1 MKNNTF
7 KRQIRMLFIFSILF
21 TFLASRLAY
30 IQLIGTESFSAH
42 DINLIKK
49 SVQQRQQQIVLHTGR
64 GEISDRFG
72 QSLTGKSTYVMVLFP
87 LSKKARLEEEKIDQ
101 VANLLDISPELILQ
115 GIKELKEP
123 KIYETGPGILHLTE
137 EEANHLNSMEIPGI
151 LGLPYEQRYDEKNMV
166 AQHLLGYVGQNPLY
180 IREKYAEELA
190 QGSLTE
196 NSVIGISGI
205 EKTFQPFLQG
215 VGPTSLSYY
224 VDAKGYPLQ
233 GMEIKYT
240 GQENSFYPLSV
251 QMTLDMELQHALE
264 NIMDNRFVQEGTVV
278 ILDAETSEILAMS
291 SRPNFVE
298 QMNVMGSWENKA
310 LKRHTP
316 GSIFKIVIA
325 AAALEEEIVTPGHRF
340 QCDGVLEGTDF
351 HCWKKEGH
359 GSLSFEEGF
368 AQSCNIVFGQ
378 VAQKLG
384 PDKIEEYASKLGL
397 LDQNGWHED
406 MLYHLENF
414 KQLDN
419 EDQGQVFASHR
430 STHER
435 EDKLYLLQTGIGQLD
450 VQVTPLAV
458 ANMLATITKGGTKH
472 QVKSVRDI
480 LYKTGGAFY
489 HFDNKKLGGPRI
501 SPYTAYQLQKMLAL
515 VVEEGT
521 AQQLTDKSWNAAG
534 KTGTA
539 QVVKWDNQ
547 GLASQNSKSYMLNH
561 RWFAG
566 YYPQHHPRFA
576 IVTLALN
583 ESPNSRNVAI
593 DLFGDVAD
601 WLDKNR

>member
-1 MKNNTF
+1 
-7 KRQIRMLFIFSILF
+7 
-21 TFLASRLAY
+21 
-30 IQLIGTESFSAH
+30 
-42 DINLIKK
+42 
-49 SVQQRQQQIVLHTGR
+49 
-64 GEISDRFG
+64 
-72 QSLTGKSTYVMVLFP
+72 
-87 LSKKARLEEEKIDQ
+87 
-101 VANLLDISPELILQ
+101 LDI
-115 GIKELKEP
+115 
-123 KIYETGPGILHLTE
+123 
-137 EEANHLNSMEIPGI
+137 
-151 LGLPYEQRYDEKNMV
+151 
-166 AQHLLGYVGQNPLY
+166 
-180 IREKYAEELA
+180 
-190 QGSLTE
+190 
-196 NSVIGISGI
+196 
-205 EKTFQPFLQG
+205 
-215 VGPTSLSYY
+215 
-224 VDAKGYPLQ
+224 
-233 GMEIKYT
+233 
-240 GQENSFYPLSV
+240 
-251 QMTLDMELQHALE
+251 ELQNALE

-397 LDQNGWHED
+397 LEQNGWHED